1 MINRII
7 ANHQYSMVGIFM
19 PKIRRWD
26 MGLLSEILYLIG
38 CIFKIIFGTYAAHK
52 ILVNDKEK
60 ISTLWYGIL
69 FVACLVWG

>member
-1 MINRII
+1 
-7 ANHQYSMVGIFM
+7 
-19 PKIRRWD
+19 
-26 MGLLSEILYLIG
+26 MGLLIEILYLIG

-52 ILVNDKEK
+52 FLVNDKEK